1 MNFDTQ
7 RIEVA
12 SETALVHM
20 LVCWW
25 QALGC
30 PQRRG
35 VTAFASPPQNGW
47 AGMPGAALQHFGGML
62 GPDSADEPF
71 QRSDV
76 AAILS

>member
-20 LVCWW
+20 LV
-25 QALGC
+25 AGSGL
-30 PQRRG
+30 PS
-35 VTAFASPPQNGW
+35 TAGRDGFRITTADGW
-47 AGMPGAALQHFGGML
+47 AAGMPGAALQNFGGML